1 MKSDKGKQSKT
12 KMISVIFN
20 YSLSRTVG
28 IQPLFKKTTMKA
40 MISSV
45 ELANRKGSMF

>member
-1 MKSDKGKQSKT
+1 MKPDKGKQSKT

-28 IQPLFKKTTMKA
+28 IYPWLKNNNYE
-40 MISSV
+40 SDD
-45 ELANRKGSMF
+45 